1 MILASLL
8 LAAPLYLPPPTLPP
22 PTTTAPVVTT
32 TTTRPVPVTVPKPTG
47 CAGALADVQAS
58 GLTIPAGWAFTCPA
72 PAYAYGAEHF
82 GRTCMDPCYGAPAK
96 SIEVNA
102 ALAPP
107 SRLRGVIGHELCH
120 AWEYQQTGT
129 SSEASADACTARFGF
144 PNA

>member
-8 LAAPLYLPPPTLPP
+8 LAGPLYIASTTLPP
-22 PTTTAPVVTT
+22 PTTIAPVTT
-32 TTTRPVPVTVPKPTG
+32 TSTVTTVPPRPAG
-47 CAGALADVQAS
+47 CTAALADVQAS
-58 GLTIPAGWAFTCPA
+58 GLTIPAGWSFTCPA

-82 GRTCMDPCYGAPAK
+82 GRTCMDPCYGASAK

-102 ALAPP
+102 ALVPP
-107 SRLRGVIGHELCH
+107 ARLRGVIGHELCH

-144 PNA
+144 PNI